1 MVSQLE
7 LLVSVGHGEYLPA
20 GVAELTASLVWDPY
34 TDDNIDHTADPDQAL
49 ARYREVVGADPTG
62 DWDLTWE
69 TVQRWTGPRSAVDAA
84 LGSLLDKIAAAPSG
98 DDDTYD
104 YWPSGVRLALQV
116 AEALGGDRVAQVQ
129 AAARGVLQQT
139 GMDADE
145 VRLSGLLDPEDEAAY
160 QRIYPFCNACGTNH
174 RHGDCDLDAANLP
187 E

>member
-1 MVSQLE
+1 MD

-20 GVAELTASLVWDPY
+20 AVADLNATPVWDPGA
-34 TDDNIDHTADPDQAL
+34 DDNIDHTADPDQAL
-49 ARYREVVGADPTG
+49 ARYRQLVGADPTG
-62 DWDLTWE
+62 DWNLTWE

-129 AAARGVLQQT
+129 AAARGVLQET
-139 GMDADE
+139 GLDADE
-145 VRLSGLLDPEDEAAY
+145 VGLGGLLD
-160 QRIYPFCNACGTNH
+160 PFCNACGTNH
-174 RHGDCDLDAANLP
+174 RDGDLCDLDAANLP